1 MVYSCIRQALDGIRW
16 MRSPQC
22 GAAAIPL
29 VAIIP
34 FHSAYQDGGRCI
46 RKRGQ
51 EHMTTTAERLE
62 QAISLKV
69 EGSYDEAVEI
79 LTALLQEDSG
89 NAEVH
94 HQLGLIY
101 GFQGLFD
108 ESLQELETA
117 SGLQP
122 ERVEILID
130 LAMTYAMLGMYDEAK
145 QGFERVLELDP
156 ENRKAREQ
164 MVYFEDMAAAG

>member
-1 MVYSCIRQALDGIRW
+1 LHSSGFILLIKTGHRRIRE
-16 MRSPQC
+16 
-22 GAAAIPL
+22 
-29 VAIIP
+29 
-34 FHSAYQDGGRCI
+34 
-46 RKRGQ
+46 RGQ
-51 EHMTTTAERLE
+51 EVMSTTAERLE
-62 QAISLKV
+62 RAISLKV

-89 NAEVH
+89 NAEAH

-122 ERVEILID
+122 ARVEILID

-164 MVYFEDMAAAG
+164 MVYFQDMAATG